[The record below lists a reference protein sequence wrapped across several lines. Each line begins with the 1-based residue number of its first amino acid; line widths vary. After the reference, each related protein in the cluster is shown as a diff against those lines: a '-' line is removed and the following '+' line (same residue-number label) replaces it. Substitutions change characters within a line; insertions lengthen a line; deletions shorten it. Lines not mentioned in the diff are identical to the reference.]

1 MVSISTIY
9 KYSVSQSIF
18 FVTRT
23 TRTCENVNK
32 PEKADNGDT
41 NSITA
46 KLLSGKCICEKLIYT
61 QFSLH
66 GQNKFDAL
74 EFFAVFENFK
84 ICMYLFHGFS
94 RKL

>member
-9 KYSVSQSIF
+9 KYSVSQSIC
-18 FVTRT
+18 FVTR

-32 PEKADNGDT
+32 PEKTDNGDT

-46 KLLSGKCICEKLIYT
+46 KLLPRKCICEELIYT

-84 ICMYLFHGFS
+84 ICMYLFHDFS